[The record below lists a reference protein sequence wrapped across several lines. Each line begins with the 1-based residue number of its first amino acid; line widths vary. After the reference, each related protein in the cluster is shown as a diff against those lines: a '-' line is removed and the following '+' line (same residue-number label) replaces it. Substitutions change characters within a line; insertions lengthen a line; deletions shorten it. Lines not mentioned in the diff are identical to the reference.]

1 MINATATNTT
11 VFNLY
16 SWSFRQT
23 AFGEIPP
30 ISSSRSRQNV
40 VMKKL
45 FSDARAVIGSKIISA
60 INLMG
65 RKFEPQNS
73 IDC

>member
-30 ISSSRSRQNV
+30 ISNSRSRQNV
-40 VMKKL
+40 VMKK
-45 FSDARAVIGSKIISA
+45 FF
-60 INLMG
+60 G
-65 RKFEPQNS
+65 RKGGRLGRRS
-73 IDC
+73 